1 MASPLRLVAFDLD
14 DTLAPSKSAIDP
26 TIGRLLIA
34 LADHVDV
41 AIISGGR
48 LEQFTA
54 QVIDRLPAASA
65 STLERFH
72 LLPACGTQYYRIRD
86 ARIETV
92 YARRLTADQRERT
105 IAAFESE
112 ARGLGLWERETWG
125 DILEDRGSQITYSAL
140 GQEAPIDAKTAW
152 DPDGAKKASLRAA
165 VAARLPDLDVRSG
178 GSTSIDV
185 TERGVDKAFGMRELS
200 RSTGIALDEMLFIGD
215 RLDPEGNDYPVLA
228 LGVPC
233 HAVTGWEDT
242 AAYLDALLST
252 WTAAARTDA

>member
-1 MASPLRLVAFDLD
+1 MTISDIRLVAFDLD

-26 TIGRLLIA
+26 TIGELLIA
-34 LADHVDV
+34 LAAHVDV

-54 QVIDRLPAASA
+54 QVIDRLPAADPA
-65 STLERFH
+65 VLARFH

-86 ARIETV
+86 GEIETV
-92 YARRLTADQRERT
+92 YARSLSADQRDRT

-112 ARGLGLWERETWG
+112 GRRLGLWELETWG
-125 DILEDRGSQITYSAL
+125 DIVEDRGSQITFSAL
-140 GQEAPIDAKTAW
+140 GQEAPIEAKAAW
-152 DPDGAKKASLRAA
+152 DPTGTKKAALRAA
-165 VAARLPDLDVRSG
+165 VAERVPDLDVRSG

-215 RLDPEGNDYPVLA
+215 RLDPDGNDYPVLE
-228 LGVPC
+228 LGVTC
-233 HAVTGWEDT
+233 HAVTGWRDT
-242 AAYLDALLST
+242 AAYLAELLSGDRE
-252 WTAAARTDA
+252 AERA